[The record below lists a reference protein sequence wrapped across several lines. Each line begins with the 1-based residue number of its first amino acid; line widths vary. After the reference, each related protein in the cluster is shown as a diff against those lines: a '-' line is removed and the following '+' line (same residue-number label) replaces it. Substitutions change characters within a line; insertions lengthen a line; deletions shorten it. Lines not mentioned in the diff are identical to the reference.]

1 VRISGRLARIAEDK
15 SKIGADFRVALEAR
29 VPPFQNLAIWL
40 NGGLIASMTASIK
53 SPVAQ

>member
-1 VRISGRLARIAEDK
+1 VRISGRLARKAEDK

-40 NGGLIASMTASIK
+40 NGRLIASMTASIK